1 MKILSVGVVSKS
13 VTIVDISEQ
22 VFCVGAVS
30 KCIEI
35 INIQGGKM
43 SEDTHN

>member
-1 MKILSVGVVSKS
+1 MLELSQNLF
-13 VTIVDISEQ
+13 DISEQ
-22 VFCVGAVS
+22 VFCVGVVS
-30 KCIEI
+30 KCVEN